1 MKDIPLEN
9 VPMEDVPLVNISH
22 ELNDVKTAVLAVAL
36 TNSKQEPKSYDKY
49 NKHKANLS
57 EQLKESG
64 EIITQEPI
72 PFYKKGVESPA
83 GYVIPTNAQVLVCYH
98 GTQLGKISGAKEVLH
113 DLQMSKAKMKFGDKE
128 VSVHKG
134 FKKEFD
140 ASKDSLGAALD
151 KVGVTGRKVH
161 FAGHSLGGAVAQVAA
176 LDMVTN
182 NTRGAIV
189 EKVTTFGGPRV
200 FSKKAAELY
209 NQEGLADKTL
219 RVKQDKDPVPRMV
232 PKGLFSHAGKKINL
246 KSSKKGIHS
255 GAVYRNIAT
264 KDLKSHN
271 IENARESSTPKS
283 FTELYIK
290 PVMHMTKAAFVM
302 AATPITKIISLIKK
316 NKQQK
321 TSKTNIPKK
330 DNSHKGSEFVR

>member
-1 MKDIPLEN
+1 MKDVPL
-9 VPMEDVPLVNISH
+9 EDVPLDNISH

-36 TNSKQEPKSYDKY
+36 TNYKREHKSYGKY
-49 NKHKANLS
+49 EANLS
-57 EQLKESG
+57 EQLRESG
-64 EIITQEPI
+64 EMITQKPI
-72 PFYKKGVESPA
+72 PFYKKGVKSPA

-98 GTQLGKISGAKEVLH
+98 GTQFGKISGAKEVLH
-113 DLQMSKAKMKFGDKE
+113 GFQMSKSKMKFGNKE

-140 ASKDSLGAALD
+140 ASKDSLDLALGEVNVMGK
-151 KVGVTGRKVH
+151 KVQFT
-161 FAGHSLGGAVAQVAA
+161 GHSLGGAVAQIAA

-182 NTRGAIV
+182 STRGATV

-209 NQEGLADKTL
+209 NDNGLGDKTL
-219 RVKQDKDPVPRMV
+219 RVKQNKDPVPRMV
-232 PKGLFSHAGKKINL
+232 PRGVFSHVGKKISL
-246 KSSKKGIHS
+246 KSSKKGTHS

-271 IENARESSTPKS
+271 IENARASSTPKS

-290 PVMHMTKAAFVM
+290 PVMHMTKAAFVI
-302 AATPITKIISLIKK
+302 AATPITKITSLIKK

-321 TSKTNIPKK
+321 TSKTDIPKK
-330 DNSHKGSEFVR
+330 DNRHKGSEFVRQ